1 MHTDSLTIF
10 ATYRMIRVPAKRLR
24 EILSSNTISEE
35 FINGCELALQELL
48 TNLVEHAYENDGT
61 KTIHVSFTLES
72 NMLIIQTEDTGM
84 RANINIE
91 TVEMPDPT
99 ELAEGGYGMA
109 LIKMIMD
116 EVNYTTEND
125 RNIWQLIKRF

>member
-10 ATYRMIRVPAKRLR
+10 ATYGMLRVPAKRLR
-24 EILSSNTISEE
+24 EILSSTKVSED
-35 FINGCELALQELL
+35 FVNGCELALQELL
-48 TNLVEHAYENDGT
+48 TNLVEHACENDAA
-61 KTIHVSFTLES
+61 KTILVSFTLES

-84 RANINIE
+84 RANVNLE
-91 TVEMPDPT
+91 SVEMPDPT

-116 EVNYTTEND
+116 EVKYTTENG
-125 RNIWQLIKRF
+125 RNIWQLTKHF

>member
-1 MHTDSLTIF
+1 MPTDSLTIF
-10 ATYRMIRVPAKRLR
+10 ATYGMLRVPAKRLR
-24 EILSSNTISEE
+24 EILSSTKVSED

-48 TNLVEHAYENDGT
+48 TNLVEHACENDAA
-61 KTIHVSFTLES
+61 KTILVSFTLES

-84 RANINIE
+84 PANVNLE
-91 TVEMPDPT
+91 AVEMPDPT

-109 LIKMIMD
+109 LIKMIMN
-116 EVNYTTEND
+116 EVKYTTENG